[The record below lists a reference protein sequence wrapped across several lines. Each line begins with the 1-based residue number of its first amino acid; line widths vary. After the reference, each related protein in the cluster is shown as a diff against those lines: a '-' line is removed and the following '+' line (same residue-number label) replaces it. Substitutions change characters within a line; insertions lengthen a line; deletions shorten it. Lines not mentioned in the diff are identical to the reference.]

1 VQTKVYINI
10 IISFVFETLYHGLLT
25 SQTANF
31 NIIHREDRKVFFGGF
46 LSLSMNAIV
55 YVT

>member
-10 IISFVFETLYHGLLT
+10 IISFVFETLYGLLT

-31 NIIHREDRKVFFGGF
+31 NIIHREDRKVFFWGF